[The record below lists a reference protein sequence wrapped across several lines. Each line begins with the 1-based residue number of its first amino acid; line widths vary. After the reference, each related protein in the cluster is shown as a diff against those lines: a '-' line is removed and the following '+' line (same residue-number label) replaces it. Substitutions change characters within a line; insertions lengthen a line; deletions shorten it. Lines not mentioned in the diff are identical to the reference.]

1 MWAYGSDVSGPSL
14 DHAETYDIAATADR
28 PPSIAVATAGF
39 PLKDAL
45 VKTIRYGVLIKTEN
59 VTDGS
64 AGL

>member
-1 MWAYGSDVSGPSL
+1 MARTYP
-14 DHAETYDIAATADR
+14 DHLWITQETYDIAATADR